1 MWPLLYGETKFFVM
15 MGEFDVK
22 QAAFKTLGGFLAGSG
37 RVSAMAAAGVA
48 SPVGADSFLR
58 VSHVT

>member
-1 MWPLLYGETKFFVM
+1 M